1 MLGIIIDNW
10 LPVEIKWHGY
20 NIATVAICCYLLSI
34 ILQIIVF
41 GLQYRAQYYAV
52 KKEMIDIMPVKD
64 INKATIY
71 EQAKLRFKIFSLV
84 YEMVKGFVILNKL
97 NVILALSNK
106 IYYINTSGMFFLII
120 FLIDQITSIPLSLYH
135 DFVLEAKFGYNKKT
149 FAIWIYDLFIMTG
162 IFSIITIILYS
173 GLSYLISKFSV
184 FYIYAGI
191 FITLF
196 KIFLYTIYPTVI
208 APIFNKFTPMDPE
221 SDIYKKILVL
231 ANKIDF
237 NIEAILIMDGSKRSN
252 HSNAYFTGFG
262 KIKKIIFFD
271 TLLAQIKVEDQILA
285 VLCHEFGHFK
295 KYHLWKILAIDTIFL
310 FIGLFLFNNF
320 FGILNVE
327 MPILIY
333 FFTLLLSPTYF
344 LLSIIRNFI
353 IRQFEKEADMFAIQF
368 NYGEQLIEAL
378 KILTLENTTTLKLNK
393 LYSLLF
399 LTHPGIIERIEFI
412 KNNLTIYKKSK

>member
-162 IFSIITIILYS
+162 IFSIITVILYS

-191 FITLF
+191 FIT
-196 KIFLYTIYPTVI
+196 
-208 APIFNKFTPMDPE
+208 
-221 SDIYKKILVL
+221 
-231 ANKIDF
+231 
-237 NIEAILIMDGSKRSN
+237 
-252 HSNAYFTGFG
+252 
-262 KIKKIIFFD
+262 
-271 TLLAQIKVEDQILA
+271 
-285 VLCHEFGHFK
+285 
-295 KYHLWKILAIDTIFL
+295 
-310 FIGLFLFNNF
+310 
-320 FGILNVE
+320 
-327 MPILIY
+327 
-333 FFTLLLSPTYF
+333 
-344 LLSIIRNFI
+344 
-353 IRQFEKEADMFAIQF
+353 
-368 NYGEQLIEAL
+368 
-378 KILTLENTTTLKLNK
+378 
-393 LYSLLF
+393 
-399 LTHPGIIERIEFI
+399 
-412 KNNLTIYKKSK
+412 

>member
-1 MLGIIIDNW
+1 MLGIVVENLI
-10 LPVEIKWHGY
+10 PVEIKWNGY
-20 NIATVAICCYLLSI
+20 NIAIIAIYCYFLST
-34 ILQIIVF
+34 ILRIIVF
-41 GLQYRAQYYAV
+41 GLQYKAQYSTV
-52 KKEMIDIMPVKD
+52 KKEMIDIMPVKEID
-64 INKATIY
+64 KAAIY
-71 EQAKLRFKIFSLV
+71 EQSKLRFKVFSSI
-84 YEMVKGFVILNKL
+84 YEIVKGIVILSKL
-97 NVILALSNK
+97 NDILELSK
-106 IYYINTSGMFFLII
+106 KAYYINTSGMFFFII
-120 FLIDQITSIPLSLYH
+120 FLIDQITNIPLSLYH
-135 DFVLEAKFGYNKKT
+135 DFILEAKFGYNKKT
-149 FAIWIYDLFIMTG
+149 FTIWIYDLFIMTS

-173 GLSYLISKFSV
+173 GVAYLILKFSI
-184 FYIYAGI
+184 FYIYVGI

-221 SDIYKKILVL
+221 SSIYKKILVL

-237 NIEAILIMDGSKRSN
+237 NIGAISVMDGSKRSN

-262 KIKKIIFFD
+262 KTKKIVFFD
-271 TLLAQIKVEDQILA
+271 TLLTQIKTEDQILA

-295 KYHLWKILAIDTIFL
+295 KHHLWKILTMDTIFL

-320 FGILNVE
+320 FEISNIE

-333 FFTLLLSPTYF
+333 FFTLLLSPLYF
-344 LLSIIRNFI
+344 LLSIVRNFI

-378 KILTLENTTTLKLNK
+378 KILTLENTSTLKLSR

-399 LTHPGIIERIEFI
+399 LTHPGVIERIEFI
-412 KNNLTIYKKSK
+412 KNNLIVYKKK